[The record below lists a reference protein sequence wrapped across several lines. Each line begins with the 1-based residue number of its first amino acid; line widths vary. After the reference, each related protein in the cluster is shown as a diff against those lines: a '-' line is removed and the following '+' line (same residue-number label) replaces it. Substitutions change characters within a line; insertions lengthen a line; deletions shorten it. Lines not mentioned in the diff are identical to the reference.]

1 VWKLYESHASPLIR
15 VVQGLPTSWNPGI
28 ATKKTS
34 SQINT
39 VTWSPCSRLIAITYG
54 ITYRTSNTIIEV
66 LDAMTFKQHIGFKS
80 SGWLQYLTFSPDTC
94 LLSCVRMDKGEL
106 ISWDLQTGVSVS
118 TISLELEKNAIGSL
132 TYSPCGI
139 MVGVVSVSTETAMI
153 CTYNILS
160 GTNVCS
166 HSVQGLVLNKI
177 WTDGENLQFATFESG
192 TITIWEVGF
201 ISEHSAVKVK
211 SLPIPDEFDPSMD
224 CIFFPTLSWLA
235 YAFKDVVS
243 VWDAQHSKLLLGFDF
258 EVVWDMSASSNGHFF
273 AYGTDDREIY
283 VWKESPTGYDCHQDI
298 ISGST
303 MGFSSLH
310 PHLSPDG
317 GSIIVSQGST
327 LQLFHMTDFF
337 IDIFQSANPFIV
349 EFSPDKSLVV
359 TARQED
365 NKAVVLDLKSGAPQL
380 TIDTGMQVYCLKIV
394 ESSINVIGRGRIV
407 TWNLPEQNH
416 TLSASV
422 DINDSVQTT
431 TFDSSLLLGSLFS
444 PSVPISPDLSYIAIV
459 DLLKWSLKVYEIS
472 TGKCLGSVESVTGD
486 GLWFTPDGQ
495 EVWYNTNN
503 GMKGWMIVKSDLGQV
518 ELQPTQH
525 QPEGCPW
532 ESSYGYKVM
541 HDGWVLGPSGKQ
553 LLWLPPHWQSKE
565 VHRQWNGQFLALLHP
580 DLPEVVILEF
590 PGE

>member
-1 VWKLYESHASPLIR
+1 MQKLYGSHASPLTRI
-15 VVQGLPTSWNPGI
+15 VQGLPTSWDPSI
-28 ATKKTS
+28 ATKKTPS
-34 SQINT
+34 DIQT
-39 VTWSPCSRLIAITYG
+39 VVWSPCSRLIAIVYNS
-54 ITYRTSNTIIEV
+54 YPTIVEV
-66 LDAMTFKQHIGFKS
+66 LDAITFKQHVGFKS
-80 SGWLQYLTFSPDTC
+80 SGWLRYLIFSPDTC
-94 LLSCVRMDKGEL
+94 LLSCVRINKREL

-118 TISLELEKNAIGSL
+118 TISLELEKNTIGSL
-132 TYSPCGI
+132 TYSPCGT
-139 MVGVVSVSTETAMI
+139 MVGVVSVSAETTMI

-160 GTNVCS
+160 GINVCS

-177 WTDGENLQFATFESG
+177 WTDGENLQFAMFESG

-201 ISEHSAVKVK
+201 ISEHSAVRVK
-211 SLPIPDEFDPSMD
+211 SLPIPDDFDSSMD

-235 YAFKDVVS
+235 YSFEDVVS

-258 EVVWDMSASSNGHFF
+258 EVIWTMTASSNGHFF
-273 AYGTDDREIY
+273 AYGTDDREIS
-283 VWKESPTGYDCHQDI
+283 VWKKSPTGYDCYQGI
-298 ISGST
+298 ISGSAMT
-303 MGFSSLH
+303 FSSLH

-349 EFSPDKSLVV
+349 EFSPDRSLVV
-359 TARQED
+359 ITRQED
-365 NKAVVLDLKSGAPQL
+365 GKVVVLDLKSGVPQL
-380 TIDTGMQVYCLKIV
+380 TVDTGMEVYCLKIV
-394 ESSINVIGRGRIV
+394 ESSINVIGRDRIV
-407 TWNLPEQNH
+407 TWSLPERNH
-416 TLSASV
+416 TPSARV

-431 TFDSSLLLGSLFS
+431 TFDSSLLLGSLFTPS
-444 PSVPISPDLSYIAIV
+444 PSISPDLSYIASV
-459 DLLKWSLKVYEIS
+459 DLVKWLLKVHEIS

-503 GMKGWMIVKSDLGQV
+503 GVKGWMIVKSDLGQV

-532 ESSYGYKVM
+532 KSSYGYKVT
-541 HDGWVLGPSGKQ
+541 HDGWVLSPSGRQ

-565 VHRQWNGQFLALLHP
+565 VYRQWNGQFLALLHP
-580 DLPEVVILEF
+580 DLPKIVILEF